1 MGWTRALDEQTQGRR
16 LHSGGSVGHLKGATF
31 GPECNRKQLKVFF
44 FLIKKKLFIF
54 GHVGS
59 SLPHSSFL

>member
-44 FLIKKKLFIF
+44 FFN
-54 GHVGS
+54 
-59 SLPHSSFL
+59 